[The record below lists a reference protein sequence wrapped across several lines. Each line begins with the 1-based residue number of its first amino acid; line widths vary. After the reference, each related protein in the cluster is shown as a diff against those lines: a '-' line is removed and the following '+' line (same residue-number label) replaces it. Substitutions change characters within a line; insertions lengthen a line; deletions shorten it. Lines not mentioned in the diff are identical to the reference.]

1 MKLVLSKQRLYALLF
16 VLGAL
21 ILLFRTIIILAQG
34 NLSVLVWWVS
44 ILLIAEMVLDTGWLL
59 GAIGWFITN
68 DERKSRITLRLAA
81 AAIVLHAVR
90 VYIFV
95 LGRVGPW
102 IDFDARPA
110 HRALHHTRW
119 TWGGV
124 WFALIMATL
133 GVIGVII
140 VWSIRRH
147 RHPRSN
153 LDT

>member
-1 MKLVLSKQRLYALLF
+1 MKYDLSKQRLYALLF
-16 VLGAL
+16 ILGAC
-21 ILLFRTIIILAQG
+21 ILLFRTVIMIAQG
-34 NLSVLVWWVS
+34 NLGVLVLWVS
-44 ILLIAEMVLDTGWLL
+44 ILLIAELLLDAGWLL
-59 GAIGWFITN
+59 GAIGWMIAN
-68 DERKSRITLRLAA
+68 DERNSRITLQLAA
-81 AAIVLHAVR
+81 AAIILHAVR

-102 IDFDARPA
+102 IDFDVRPA

-140 VWSIRRH
+140 VWAIRH
-147 RHPRSN
+147 KHKKLN
-153 LDT
+153 